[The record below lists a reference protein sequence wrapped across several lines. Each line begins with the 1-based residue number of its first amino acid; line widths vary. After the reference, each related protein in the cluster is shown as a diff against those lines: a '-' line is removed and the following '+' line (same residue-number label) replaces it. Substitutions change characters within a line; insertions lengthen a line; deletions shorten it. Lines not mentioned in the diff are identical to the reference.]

1 VPTVHEISPEA
12 SCVPPSLIVPAVT
25 PGGSR
30 RRTSVL
36 ASALFPICPTS
47 TLYVNAWLGTFEAL
61 AGCEWSRPG
70 AGFAL
75 ACRFNYVDDGDHDSR
90 VLRFRLN
97 QQGLIVGIDDRGG
110 DSVFPAF
117 FTLRVTKNLAASMAQ
132 EELAK
137 NSTTLDADQR
147 ALLQFLSKSREP
159 EEILAFLLNVQIVA
173 GF

>member
-1 VPTVHEISPEA
+1 MSKAFRSLLVAAMMLVGAQAYGQESLRQVDRAHDVVVKNAPGIMSWVY
-12 SCVPPSLIVPAVT
+12 PST
-25 PGGSR
+25 
-30 RRTSVL
+30 
-36 ASALFPICPTS
+36 
-47 TLYVNAWLGTFEAL
+47 TFEAL